1 MSHESFQLGRSV
13 IGYGLRSRRKSG
25 FGFPEATVSRLNVG
39 LWHSLVF
46 LPFVLSFFRLKNVVA
61 NSTEG

>member
-1 MSHESFQLGRSV
+1 MWTKVKEKKNV
-13 IGYGLRSRRKSG
+13 TSG

-61 NSTEG
+61 SSIEEQLPEYDR

>member
-1 MSHESFQLGRSV
+1 MT
-13 IGYGLRSRRKSG
+13 SG
-25 FGFPEATVSRLNVG
+25 FGFPEATVSRLNEG

>member
-1 MSHESFQLGRSV
+1 MTG
-13 IGYGLRSRRKSG
+13 G
-25 FGFPEATVSRLNVG
+25 FRFPEATVGRLNVG

-61 NSTEG
+61 SSTEE